1 MPPKPAYT
9 PRVINFSDREMA
21 IIWQVARQ
29 LDLGERSF
37 LVALR
42 LIVSSWAQDPKI
54 AITIKDLEA
63 LPGD

>member
-1 MPPKPAYT
+1 MPLKPAYT

-21 IIWQVARQ
+21 IIWKVARQ

-37 LVALR
+37 SAALR

-54 AITIKDLEA
+54 VITIKDLEA
-63 LPGD
+63 LLED

>member
-29 LDLGERSF
+29 LDLGEGSF
-37 LVALR
+37 LAALR

>member
-9 PRVINFSDREMA
+9 PRVINFSDRERA

-54 AITIKDLEA
+54 AITIKDLGA